1 MLEDITENAKAGS
14 KMEDLKIKV
23 SSLHGWD
30 YLYLSPLQGDRE
42 SFAFLFFRTI
52 VSISDPRKD

>member
-1 MLEDITENAKAGS
+1 MLENITENAKAGS

-30 YLYLSPLQGDRE
+30 ICTCLLFREIGSLLLS
-42 SFAFLFFRTI
+42 
-52 VSISDPRKD
+52 